1 MLPPFGERCQRGPAR
16 AGKWVA
22 AHHSGS
28 HQNKLRGV
36 GRLRLKAC
44 GTAPRA
50 GGRRC
55 ATTTNALKY
64 GACVTRQKTPL
75 RRRLACD
82 PFPRRGFVLGAM
94 RLFQNISDLPQ
105 RTERLVHARLIA
117 R

>member
-22 AHHSGS
+22 AHRSGS
-28 HQNKLRGV
+28 HQTNLGASA
-36 GRLRLKAC
+36 GC
-44 GTAPRA
+44 GSKRVVPRRVPA
-50 GGRRC
+50 AADAR
-55 ATTTNALKY
+55 TNALKY

-105 RTERLVHARLIA
+105 RTERLVHARLSA